1 MKINAINF
9 GAFTGKNV
17 LVEESS
23 GSSTDDFD
31 DTRVAKK
38 PEIEK
43 KVSSPIKKQNGS
55 IEDLMKMQDS
65 TEKMA
70 HSFGFSNVEQA
81 SNNTQHSA
89 SSNDNS
95 MSVSGM
101 SFNA

>member
-17 LVEESS
+17 LVEES
-23 GSSTDDFD
+23 GSTTDDFD

-38 PEIEK
+38 HEEK
-43 KVSSPIKKQNGS
+43 SKVSSPIKKQNGS
-55 IEDLMKMQDS
+55 IEDLMSMKDS

-81 SNNTQHSA
+81 SNNTQSNS
-89 SSNDNS
+89 SSNSNS
-95 MSVSGM
+95 MSVSNM